1 MGEGTHIPTAQGQE
15 PLQNPRALE
24 GQLKGVDT
32 GVDGYG
38 HKCKSRLR
46 ASAECDDTVAVPTTI
61 PYDMVAA
68 TYNQIAKADH
78 EARADRDA
86 TEHSPCSPRR
96 NTPSRTPGG

>member
-24 GQLKGVDT
+24 GQLK